1 MLLPKNGQ
9 SLAGVYMVSHGVP
22 NDVQDEILSPTERQQ
37 RALRRLDEGHAAL
50 LEALNGVGEAEAF
63 LGSRWSVWE
72 VMQHLLTENFV
83 QALEEIASGERE
95 MLPPFDARQD
105 RIAAD
110 VARLEANY
118 QRFRTL
124 IVGLSPA
131 QLDLPATPYNPE
143 NDFPSLSLL
152 DLIERTSGHEGNHAR
167 QVVETR
173 KFVTAFRSAERAV
186 TVAGLGTGDPAAV
199 PMQTRE
205 MLANADYVI
214 GSPAAL
220 SVARRWIR
228 SVELPLRDDNR
239 AELVN
244 RTVRDIRAGLWSMV
258 VTLGD
263 PAESVPHLMSDLQD
277 AVGNVSMIS
286 APGFYNLALSQV
298 GLSPLDAVCGSVD
311 RLGDV
316 ANLSAS
322 GRSAVVL
329 GADHSGSWR
338 DVGHA
343 LESSGIPAETPTELI
358 ANLSAQPSV
367 TPASLGDITATA
379 AGAADAAVD
388 SALVLRFG
396 SR

>member
-1 MLLPKNGQ
+1 
-9 SLAGVYMVSHGVP
+9 MVSHDP
-22 NDVQDEILSPTERQQ
+22 PSNEANLSPTERQQ

-50 LEALNGVGEAEAF
+50 LEALAGVGQAEAF

-95 MLPPFDARQD
+95 MLPPFDARED

-118 QRFRTL
+118 QRLRSL

-143 NDFPSLSLL
+143 NNYPALSLL

-173 KFVTAFRSAERAV
+173 RFVDAFRSVERAV
-186 TVAGLGTGDPAAV
+186 TVAGLGTGDPASV

-220 SVARRWIR
+220 SVASRWIR
-228 SVELPLRDDNR
+228 SVQLPLHADNR

-244 RTVRDIRAGLWSMV
+244 RLVRDIRAGLWSMV

-263 PAESVPHLMSDLQD
+263 PAESMPTLMSNLID
-277 AVGNVSMIS
+277 AVGNVSVIS
-286 APGFYNLALSQV
+286 APGFYRLALERL
-298 GLSPLDAVCGSVD
+298 GLSPLDAVCGSVERID
-311 RLGDV
+311 AV

-322 GRSAVVL
+322 DRAVVIL
-329 GADHSGSWR
+329 GADDAATWR
-338 DVGHA
+338 DAAVS
-343 LESSGIPAETPTELI
+343 LQQSGIPADTLTDLVTNMSTQCATIATSLAELI
-358 ANLSAQPSV
+358 AAP
-367 TPASLGDITATA
+367 LGDTA
-379 AGAADAAVD
+379 ATVD
-388 SALVLRFG
+388 SALILRHH
-396 SR
+396 

>member
-1 MLLPKNGQ
+1 
-9 SLAGVYMVSHGVP
+9 MVSHDP
-22 NDVQDEILSPTERQQ
+22 PTNDGDLSATERQQ
-37 RALRRLDEGHAAL
+37 RALRRLDEGHSAL
-50 LEALNGVGEAEAF
+50 LEALDGVGQAEAF

-95 MLPPFDARQD
+95 MLPPFDARED

-143 NDFPSLSLL
+143 NNYPALSLL

-173 KFVTAFRSAERAV
+173 RFVTAFRSVERAV
-186 TVAGLGTGDPAAV
+186 TVAGLGTGDAALV
-199 PMQTRE
+199 PMPARE

-220 SVARRWIR
+220 SVARHWIR
-228 SVELPLRDDNR
+228 SVELPMRADNR

-244 RTVRDIRAGLWSMV
+244 RTVRDIRAGLWSIV

-263 PAESVPHLMSDLQD
+263 PAESMPSLLSDLEES
-277 AVGNVSMIS
+277 VGVVSLIP
-286 APGFYNLALSQV
+286 APGFYQLALARS
-298 GLSPLDAVCGSVD
+298 GLSPLESVCGSVE
-311 RLGDV
+311 RIGDV
-316 ANLSAS
+316 AEIVAAS
-322 GRSAVVL
+322 GRAVVIL
-329 GADHSGSWR
+329 GADDAGTWR
-338 DVGHA
+338 DAASSLQQAGTPADTSAA
-343 LESSGIPAETPTELI
+343 LLTNMSAECATAATSLTELI
-358 ANLSAQPSV
+358 D
-367 TPASLGDITATA
+367 TPLGDTA
-379 AGAADAAVD
+379 ASVD
-388 SALVLRFG
+388 SALVI
-396 SR
+396 SP

>member
-1 MLLPKNGQ
+1 
-9 SLAGVYMVSHGVP
+9 MVSHDPPSHDG
-22 NDVQDEILSPTERQQ
+22 DLSPIERQQ

-50 LEALNGVGEAEAF
+50 LEALHGVGEAEAF

-95 MLPPFDARQD
+95 MLPPFDARED

-110 VARLEANY
+110 VARLNANY
-118 QRFRTL
+118 QRFRSL

-143 NDFPSLSLL
+143 NNYPALSLL

-186 TVAGLGTGDPAAV
+186 TVAGLGTGDPGSV

-214 GSPAAL
+214 GSPDAL
-220 SVARRWIR
+220 AVARRWIR
-228 SVELPLRDDNR
+228 SVELPLRPDNR
-239 AELVN
+239 DELVN
-244 RTVRDIRAGLWSMV
+244 RLVRDIRAGLWSMV

-263 PAESVPHLMSDLQD
+263 PAES
-277 AVGNVSMIS
+277 
-286 APGFYNLALSQV
+286 APGLLSELEAAISVVSLIPAPGYYRLALAQV
-298 GLSPLDAVCGSVD
+298 GLSPLEAVCGSVE
-311 RLGDV
+311 RLGD
-316 ANLSAS
+316 APGLSAT
-322 GRSAVVL
+322 GRAVVIL
-329 GADHSGSWR
+329 GADHTGTWR
-338 DVGHA
+338 DA
-343 LESSGIPAETPTELI
+343 AETLESADIPADTSASLVVDLSGQPT
-358 ANLSAQPSV
+358 ATSV
-367 TPASLGDITATA
+367 TLRDLIGTPAGDSCV
-379 AGAADAAVD
+379 AVD

>member
-1 MLLPKNGQ
+1 
-9 SLAGVYMVSHGVP
+9 MVSHDP
-22 NDVQDEILSPTERQQ
+22 PSNDANLSPTERQQ

-50 LEALNGVGEAEAF
+50 LAALDGVGQAEAF

-95 MLPPFDARQD
+95 MLPPFDARED

-118 QRFRTL
+118 QRFRSL

-143 NDFPSLSLL
+143 NNYPALSLL

-173 KFVTAFRSAERAV
+173 RFVTAFRSAERAV
-186 TVAGLGTGDPAAV
+186 TVAGLGPGDPASV

-228 SVELPLRDDNR
+228 SVELPLRADNR

-244 RTVRDIRAGLWSMV
+244 RLVRDIRAGLWSMV

-263 PAESVPHLMSDLQD
+263 PAESMPSLLSDLDD
-277 AVGNVSMIS
+277 AVGKVSVIS
-286 APGFYNLALSQV
+286 APGYYRLALEQSA
-298 GLSPLDAVCGSVD
+298 LSPLDAVCGSVE
-311 RLGDV
+311 RIEDV
-316 ANLSAS
+316 QQLAAS
-322 GRSAVVL
+322 GRAVVIL
-329 GADHSGSWR
+329 GVDDAGTWR
-338 DVGHA
+338 DAAVSLQQA
-343 LESSGIPAETPTELI
+343 GIPADTPADLVTNMSAKCATAATSLTELI
-358 ANLSAQPSV
+358 AAPPGD
-367 TPASLGDITATA
+367 TTASI
-379 AGAADAAVD
+379 D
-388 SALVLRFG
+388 SALII
-396 SR
+396 SP

>member
-1 MLLPKNGQ
+1 
-9 SLAGVYMVSHGVP
+9 MVSHDP
-22 NDVQDEILSPTERQQ
+22 PTNDANLSPTERQQ

-50 LEALNGVGEAEAF
+50 LAALDGVGEAEAF

-83 QALEEIASGERE
+83 QALEEIAAGERE
-95 MLPPFDARQD
+95 MLPPFDARED

-110 VARLEANY
+110 VARLESNY
-118 QRFRTL
+118 QRFRSL

-143 NDFPSLSLL
+143 NNYPALSLL

-173 KFVTAFRSAERAV
+173 RFVTAFRSAERAV
-186 TVAGLGTGDPAAV
+186 TVAGLGPGDQAAV
-199 PMQTRE
+199 PIQTRE

-214 GSPAAL
+214 GSPDAL

-228 SVELPLRDDNR
+228 SVELPLRPDNR

-263 PAESVPHLMSDLQD
+263 PAESMPSLLSDLEE
-277 AVGNVSMIS
+277 AVGAVSLIP
-286 APGFYNLALSQV
+286 APGFYRSALAQV
-298 GLSPLDAVCGSVD
+298 GLTPLDAICCSVERD
-311 RLGDV
+311 GDV
-316 ANLSAS
+316 AEIAAAS
-322 GRSAVVL
+322 GRAIVIL
-329 GADHSGSWR
+329 GADDAGTWR
-338 DVGHA
+338 DAAVSLQQA
-343 LESSGIPAETPTELI
+343 GIPADTPADLVTNMSAKCATAATSLTELI
-358 ANLSAQPSV
+358 AAP
-367 TPASLGDITATA
+367 LGDTAP
-379 AGAADAAVD
+379 AVD
-388 SALVLRFG
+388 SALILR
-396 SR
+396 RY

>member
-1 MLLPKNGQ
+1 
-9 SLAGVYMVSHGVP
+9 MVSHGVP
-22 NDVQDEILSPTERQQ
+22 ADVQNEVLSPTERQQ

-50 LEALNGVGEAEAF
+50 LAALDGVGEAEAF

-95 MLPPFDARQD
+95 MLPPFDARED

-118 QRFRTL
+118 QRFRSL

-131 QLDLPATPYNPE
+131 QLDLPATPCNPE
-143 NDFPSLSLL
+143 NNYPALSLL

-173 KFVTAFRSAERAV
+173 RFVAAFRSAERAV
-186 TVAGLGTGDPAAV
+186 TIAGLGTGDPGSV
-199 PMQTRE
+199 PMTTRE

-220 SVARRWIR
+220 AVARPWIR
-228 SVELPLRDDNR
+228 SVELTLNPDNR
-239 AELVN
+239 AEMVN
-244 RTVRDIRAGLWSMV
+244 RLVRDIRAGLWSMV
-258 VTLGD
+258 ITLGD
-263 PAESVPHLMSDLQD
+263 PAES
-277 AVGNVSMIS
+277 
-286 APGFYNLALSQV
+286 APGLLTELEAAINTVSLIPAPGYYRLALARV
-298 GLSPLDAVCGSVD
+298 GLSPLAAVCSSVA
-311 RLGDV
+311 RVEDV

-322 GRSAVVL
+322 HRAVVVL
-329 GADHSGSWR
+329 GADYAGSWR
-338 DVGHA
+338 DAARA
-343 LESSGIPAETPTELI
+343 LETAGISSDTSVELI
-358 ANLSAQPSV
+358 ANLSARSSV
-367 TPASLGDITATA
+367 TAMSLGELIGAE
-379 AGAADAAVD
+379 AGETNAAVD
-388 SALVLRFG
+388 SALALRFG

>member
-1 MLLPKNGQ
+1 
-9 SLAGVYMVSHGVP
+9 MVSHDP
-22 NDVQDEILSPTERQQ
+22 PSNDANLSPTERQQ

-50 LEALNGVGEAEAF
+50 LEALAGVGQAEAF

-95 MLPPFDARQD
+95 MLPPFDARED

-118 QRFRTL
+118 QRFRSL

-143 NDFPSLSLL
+143 NNYPALSLL

-173 KFVTAFRSAERAV
+173 RFVDAFRSVERAV
-186 TVAGLGTGDPAAV
+186 TVAGLGTGDPASV

-220 SVARRWIR
+220 SVASRWIR
-228 SVELPLRDDNR
+228 SVQLPLHADNR

-244 RTVRDIRAGLWSMV
+244 RLVRDIRAGLWSMV

-263 PAESVPHLMSDLQD
+263 PAESMPTLMSNLID
-277 AVGNVSMIS
+277 AVGNVSVIS
-286 APGFYNLALSQV
+286 APGFYRLALERL
-298 GLSPLDAVCGSVD
+298 GLSPLDAVCGSVERID
-311 RLGDV
+311 AV

-322 GRSAVVL
+322 DRAVVVL
-329 GADHSGSWR
+329 GSDNVGTWR
-338 DVGHA
+338 DAAVS
-343 LESSGIPAETPTELI
+343 LQQSGIPADTPAHLITNMSTKCATIATSLVELI
-358 ANLSAQPSV
+358 AAP
-367 TPASLGDITATA
+367 LGDTA
-379 AGAADAAVD
+379 ATVD
-388 SALVLRFG
+388 SALILRHH
-396 SR
+396 

>member
-1 MLLPKNGQ
+1 
-9 SLAGVYMVSHGVP
+9 MVSHGVP
-22 NDVQDEILSPTERQQ
+22 DDVQNEVLSPTERQQ
-37 RALRRLDEGHAAL
+37 RALRRLDDGHAAL
-50 LEALNGVGEAEAF
+50 LSALDGVGEAEAF

-95 MLPPFDARQD
+95 MLPPFDARED

-118 QRFRTL
+118 QRFRAL

-143 NDFPSLSLL
+143 NNYPALSLL

-173 KFVTAFRSAERAV
+173 KFVAAFRSAERAV
-186 TVAGLGTGDPAAV
+186 TVAGLGTGDPASV

-220 SVARRWIR
+220 AVAGRWIR
-228 SVELPLRDDNR
+228 SVELTLNAENR

-244 RTVRDIRAGLWSMV
+244 RLVRDIRAGLWSMV
-258 VTLGD
+258 ISLGD
-263 PAESVPHLMSDLQD
+263 PAES
-277 AVGNVSMIS
+277 
-286 APGFYNLALSQV
+286 APGLLTELEAAINTVSLIPAPGYYRLALAQV
-298 GLSPLDAVCGSVD
+298 GLSPLAVVCGSVE
-311 RLGDV
+311 RIEDV
-316 ANLSAS
+316 QQLTAS
-322 GRSAVVL
+322 GRAIVIL
-329 GADHSGSWR
+329 GADNAGTWR
-338 DVGHA
+338 DA
-343 LESSGIPAETPTELI
+343 ASSLQQAGIPANTPAALLTNMSAQCATAATSLSELI
-358 ANLSAQPSV
+358 DMP
-367 TPASLGDITATA
+367 LGDIA
-379 AGAADAAVD
+379 AAVD
-388 SALVLRFG
+388 SALVLRHH
-396 SR
+396 

>member
-1 MLLPKNGQ
+1 
-9 SLAGVYMVSHGVP
+9 MVSHDP
-22 NDVQDEILSPTERQQ
+22 PSNDGDLSSTERQQ
-37 RALRRLDEGHAAL
+37 RALRRLDDGHAAL
-50 LEALNGVGEAEAF
+50 LEALDGVGQAEAF

-95 MLPPFDARQD
+95 MLPPFDARED

-118 QRFRTL
+118 QRFRSL

-143 NDFPSLSLL
+143 NNYPALSLL

-173 KFVTAFRSAERAV
+173 RFVAAFRSAERVV
-186 TVAGLGTGDPAAV
+186 TVAGLGTGDPALV
-199 PMQTRE
+199 PMPARE

-228 SVELPLRDDNR
+228 SVELPLRADNR

-244 RTVRDIRAGLWSMV
+244 RTVRDIRAGLWSVV

-263 PAESVPHLMSDLQD
+263 PAESMPSLLSDLEES
-277 AVGNVSMIS
+277 VGIVSLIP
-286 APGFYNLALSQV
+286 APGFYRLALERS
-298 GLSPLDAVCGSVD
+298 GLSPLESVFGSVE
-311 RLGDV
+311 RIGDV
-316 ANLSAS
+316 AEIVAAS
-322 GRSAVVL
+322 GRAVVIL
-329 GADHSGSWR
+329 GADDAGTWR
-338 DVGHA
+338 DAAGSLQQA
-343 LESSGIPAETPTELI
+343 GIPADTPAALLTNMSAECATAAASLTELI
-358 ANLSAQPSV
+358 D
-367 TPASLGDITATA
+367 TPLGDTAVS
-379 AGAADAAVD
+379 VD
-388 SALVLRFG
+388 TALVI
-396 SR
+396 SP

>member
-1 MLLPKNGQ
+1 
-9 SLAGVYMVSHGVP
+9 MVSHDP
-22 NDVQDEILSPTERQQ
+22 PTNDDNLSPTERQQ

-50 LEALNGVGEAEAF
+50 LEALAGVGQAEAF

-95 MLPPFDARQD
+95 MLPPFDARED

-118 QRFRTL
+118 QRFRSL

-143 NDFPSLSLL
+143 NNYPALSLL

-173 KFVTAFRSAERAV
+173 RFVNAFRSVERAV
-186 TVAGLGTGDPAAV
+186 TIAGLGTGDPASV

-220 SVARRWIR
+220 SVASRWIR
-228 SVELPLRDDNR
+228 SVQLPLHADNR

-244 RTVRDIRAGLWSMV
+244 RLVRDIRAGLWSMV

-263 PAESVPHLMSDLQD
+263 PAESMPTLMSNLID
-277 AVGNVSMIS
+277 AVGNVSVIS
-286 APGFYNLALSQV
+286 APGFYRLALERL
-298 GLSPLDAVCGSVD
+298 GLSPLDAVCGSVERID
-311 RLGDV
+311 AV

-322 GRSAVVL
+322 DRAVVL
-329 GADHSGSWR
+329 LGADYSGTWR
-338 DVGHA
+338 DAAVS
-343 LESSGIPAETPTELI
+343 LQQSGIPADTLTDLVTNMSTQCATIATSLTELI
-358 ANLSAQPSV
+358 AAP
-367 TPASLGDITATA
+367 LGDTA
-379 AGAADAAVD
+379 APVD
-388 SALVLRFG
+388 SALILRHH
-396 SR
+396 

>member
-1 MLLPKNGQ
+1 MSLPKKHKYPQ
-9 SLAGVYMVSHGVP
+9 VICMVSHDP
-22 NDVQDEILSPTERQQ
+22 PSHDANLSPTERQQ

-50 LEALNGVGEAEAF
+50 LEALAGVGQAEAF

-95 MLPPFDARQD
+95 MLPPFDARED

-118 QRFRTL
+118 QRFRSL

-143 NDFPSLSLL
+143 NNYPALSLL

-173 KFVTAFRSAERAV
+173 RFVAAFRSAERAA
-186 TVAGLGTGDPAAV
+186 TIAGLGPGDIASV

-220 SVARRWIR
+220 SVASRWIR
-228 SVELPLRDDNR
+228 SVQLPLYPDNR
-239 AELVN
+239 TELVN
-244 RTVRDIRAGLWSMV
+244 RLVRDIRAGLWSMV
-258 VTLGD
+258 ITLGD
-263 PAESVPHLMSDLQD
+263 PAESAPGLLTELEA
-277 AVGNVSMIS
+277 AVGTVSLIS
-286 APGFYNLALSQV
+286 APGYYRLALAQV
-298 GLSPLDAVCGSVD
+298 GLSPLAAVCGSVERID
-311 RLGDV
+311 DV
-316 ANLSAS
+316 ANLPAS
-322 GRSAVVL
+322 GRTVVVL
-329 GADHSGSWR
+329 GADDSGPWR
-338 DVGHA
+338 DAVVGLQQA
-343 LESSGIPAETPTELI
+343 GIPADTSVELVVNLSSTCSITSMSLGELI
-358 ANLSAQPSV
+358 EAE
-367 TPASLGDITATA
+367 
-379 AGAADAAVD
+379 AGETNAAVD
-388 SALVLRFG
+388 SALVL
-396 SR
+396 SP

>member
-1 MLLPKNGQ
+1 
-9 SLAGVYMVSHGVP
+9 MVSHGVP
-22 NDVQDEILSPTERQQ
+22 ADVQNEALSPTERQQ

-50 LEALNGVGEAEAF
+50 LAALDGVGEAEAF

-95 MLPPFDARQD
+95 MLPPFDARED

-118 QRFRTL
+118 QRFRSL

-131 QLDLPATPYNPE
+131 QLDLPATPCNPE
-143 NDFPSLSLL
+143 NNYPALSLL

-173 KFVTAFRSAERAV
+173 RFVAAFRSAERAV
-186 TVAGLGTGDPAAV
+186 TIAGLGTGDPASV
-199 PMQTRE
+199 PMTTRE

-220 SVARRWIR
+220 AVARPWIR
-228 SVELPLRDDNR
+228 SVELTLNPDNR
-239 AELVN
+239 AEMVN
-244 RTVRDIRAGLWSMV
+244 RLVRDIRAGLWSMV
-258 VTLGD
+258 ITLGD
-263 PAESVPHLMSDLQD
+263 PAES
-277 AVGNVSMIS
+277 
-286 APGFYNLALSQV
+286 APGLLTELEAAINTVSLIPAPGYYRLALARV
-298 GLSPLDAVCGSVD
+298 GLSPLAAVCSSVA
-311 RLGDV
+311 RVEDV

-322 GRSAVVL
+322 HRAVVVL
-329 GADHSGSWR
+329 GADYAGSWR
-338 DVGHA
+338 DAARA
-343 LESSGIPAETPTELI
+343 LETAGISSDTSVELI
-358 ANLSAQPSV
+358 ANLSSRSSV
-367 TPASLGDITATA
+367 TAMSLGELTGAE
-379 AGAADAAVD
+379 AGETNAAVD
-388 SALVLRFG
+388 SALALRFG

>member
-1 MLLPKNGQ
+1 
-9 SLAGVYMVSHGVP
+9 MVSHGVP
-22 NDVQDEILSPTERQQ
+22 DDVQNEVLSPTERQQ
-37 RALRRLDEGHAAL
+37 RALRRLDDGHAAL
-50 LEALNGVGEAEAF
+50 LSALDGVGEAEAF

-83 QALEEIASGERE
+83 QALEEIASGDRE
-95 MLPPFDARQD
+95 MLPPFDARED

-118 QRFRTL
+118 QRFRAL

-143 NDFPSLSLL
+143 NNYPALSLL

-173 KFVTAFRSAERAV
+173 RFVSAFRSAERAV
-186 TVAGLGTGDPAAV
+186 TVAGLGTGDLASV

-214 GSPAAL
+214 GSPDAL

-228 SVELPLRDDNR
+228 SVELPLRAENR

-258 VTLGD
+258 ATLGD
-263 PAESVPHLMSDLQD
+263 PAESMPSLLTALDD
-277 AVGNVSMIS
+277 AVGKVSVIS
-286 APGFYNLALSQV
+286 APGYYRLVLEQSA
-298 GLSPLDAVCGSVD
+298 LSPLDAVCSSIE
-311 RLGDV
+311 RIEDV
-316 ANLSAS
+316 QQLAAS
-322 GRSAVVL
+322 GRAVVVL
-329 GADHSGSWR
+329 GADDAGTWR
-338 DVGHA
+338 DAAVSLQQA
-343 LESSGIPAETPTELI
+343 GIPADTPADLLTNMSTKCATAATSLAELI
-358 ANLSAQPSV
+358 AAP
-367 TPASLGDITATA
+367 LGDT
-379 AGAADAAVD
+379 DAAVD
-388 SALVLRFG
+388 SALVLRHH
-396 SR
+396 

>member
-1 MLLPKNGQ
+1 
-9 SLAGVYMVSHGVP
+9 MVSHDP
-22 NDVQDEILSPTERQQ
+22 PSNDANLSSAERQQ
-37 RALRRLDEGHAAL
+37 RALQRLDEGHAAL
-50 LEALNGVGEAEAF
+50 IEALDGVGQAEAF

-95 MLPPFDARQD
+95 MLPPFDARDD

-124 IVGLSPA
+124 IAGLTPA

-143 NDFPSLSLL
+143 NNFPALSLL

-173 KFVTAFRSAERAV
+173 KFVAAFRSAERAV
-186 TVAGLGTGDPAAV
+186 TVAGLGQGDPAAV

-214 GSPAAL
+214 GSPATL

-228 SVELPLRDDNR
+228 SVELPLRPDNR

-244 RTVRDIRAGLWSMV
+244 RLVRDIRAGLWSMV

-263 PAESVPHLMSDLQD
+263 PSE
-277 AVGNVSMIS
+277 S
-286 APGFYNLALSQV
+286 APDLLDEVEAAIGTVALIPAPGYYRLALDQA
-298 GLSPLDAVCGSVD
+298 GLSPLSAICGSIE

-316 ANLSAS
+316 TDLSVS
-322 GRSAVVL
+322 GRAVAVL
-329 GADHSGSWR
+329 GADHAGTWR
-338 DVGHA
+338 DAA
-343 LESSGIPAETPTELI
+343 LTLVASGVPAATPTDLI

-367 TPASLGDITATA
+367 SAASLGDV
-379 AGAADAAVD
+379 AGATTGATDAAVD

-396 SR
+396 GR